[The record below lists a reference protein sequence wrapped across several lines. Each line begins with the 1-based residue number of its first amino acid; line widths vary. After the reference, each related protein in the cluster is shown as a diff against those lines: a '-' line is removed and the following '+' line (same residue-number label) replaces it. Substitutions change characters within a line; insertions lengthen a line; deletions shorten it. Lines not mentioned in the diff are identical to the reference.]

1 MEKSVKSIVEKKAE
15 YEKVAKKLC
24 DLGRT
29 ANKNMDSAVELFGT
43 NATEIRDTFQDACV
57 LLYECV
63 NFLNKKLEETV
74 INL

>member
-1 MEKSVKSIVEKKAE
+1 MVKSVKTIIDKKTN
-15 YEKVAKKLC
+15 YENVATKLC
-24 DLGRT
+24 ELGRT
-29 ANKNMDSAVELFGT
+29 ANKNIDKAVELFGT

-57 LLYECV
+57 LLYDCV